1 VITINHLIHM
11 LEELLG
17 KRARIKYEA
26 FHRADVHTNQADVTT
41 AKALLGWEPQVN
53 LEEGVT
59 RLVDWYMA
67 ERDWVSQVETP

>member
-1 VITINHLIHM
+1 
-11 LEELLG
+11 
-17 KRARIKYEA
+17 
-26 FHRADVHTNQADVTT
+26 VHTNQADVTT